1 MLELGLGPVHL
12 CYGPGAGATTLC
24 LSISSTV
31 LESGNRGLWIARE
44 MPDPERTSQ
53 ILGHLDE
60 EALMRLTLFENR
72 RGLST
77 SVTATKSL
85 VERLG
90 GNDLLVIDD
99 WCDRHGRARA
109 DDIEAVRELIGR
121 GPECR
126 VVITSAYV
134 SEPVSNSSTSG
145 FSPRG
150 GSSINESI
158 RVVFLYDDGQNMGY
172 RIIEDEGGYSRVFLT
187 ETGFVPS

>member
-1 MLELGLGPVHL
+1 
-12 CYGPGAGATTLC
+12 
-24 LSISSTV
+24 
-31 LESGNRGLWIARE
+31 
-44 MPDPERTSQ
+44 
-53 ILGHLDE
+53 
-60 EALMRLTLFENR
+60 MRLTLFENR

-90 GNDLLVIDD
+90 GSDLLVIDA

-109 DDIEAVRELIGR
+109 DEIEAVSELVGSA
-121 GPECR
+121 PEGQ

-150 GSSINESI
+150 GSSINDSI